1 MKKALFDSKL
11 LQNGHLYC
19 PEEFAKPDA
28 KYKVIVSLPDEDVTD
43 SDIEIAS
50 ITDVSEE
57 FLTKDEVEY
66 YLQLE
71 EL

>member
-1 MKKALFDSKL
+1 MRKAVFNSKL
-11 LQNGHLYC
+11 LQDGHLYC

-28 KYKVIVSLPDEDVTD
+28 EYEVIVSLPDEDVTD

-50 ITDVSEE
+50 ITDISEE
-57 FLTKDEVEY
+57 FLTKDEVKY